1 MEADSAFDGRIDE
14 VCYWDGHYLKTSS
27 QKAGEYIYNNPYLLD
42 KTGTGAADTTY
53 THYGRIA
60 LFDYHNVR
68 GRGRTQVAMS
78 NTTAWRGTAL

>member
-1 MEADSAFDGRIDE
+1 MEGIFEKSFNITQRACGR
-14 VCYWDGHYLKTSS
+14 
-27 QKAGEYIYNNPYLLD
+27 
-42 KTGTGAADTTY
+42 TGTGAADTTY

-78 NTTAWRGTAL
+78 NTTAWRGTSL